1 MLASSRLVKK
11 DIATMPLFDIL
22 AALVLFFSL
31 IYSMVRGMVRE
42 IFSLLAYIGGYF
54 TAIGF
59 REDFS
64 VTLSPYISNPTA
76 SEIISFVLIFI
87 ATVFAISLLGKALK
101 KLVHLAPGLSG
112 LDRLFGGVIGLVK
125 GIIILIIFTFFFR
138 FFPAD
143 IKSEISRDSFFAPKL
158 IELSR
163 VLEREVD
170 TDKILDKIP
179 NFDLEGIKKKLKK
192 FGDVKNLTNSLKS
205 GDGEAKKNTGEP
217 QDNYTSEDKN
227 KLNEILLSLD
237 KK

>member
-1 MLASSRLVKK
+1 
-11 DIATMPLFDIL
+11 MPLFDIL

-31 IYSMVRGMVRE
+31 IYSVVRGMVRE

-59 REDFS
+59 RKDFS
-64 VTLSPYISNPTA
+64 ATLSPYISNPTA

-87 ATVFAISLLGKALK
+87 ATVFAISLLGKGIQ

-125 GIIILIIFTFFFR
+125 GIVVLIIFMFILG
-138 FFPAD
+138 FFPG
-143 IKSEISRDSFFAPKL
+143 IKSEITVDSVFAPKL
-158 IELSR
+158 IELAK

-170 TDKILDKIP
+170 TDKIIDKIP
-179 NFDLEGIKKKLKK
+179 SFDMNGVKKKLKK
-192 FGDVKNLTNSLKS
+192 LGDFKNLTDSLMPGEGGLENSK
-205 GDGEAKKNTGEP
+205 GEP
-217 QDNYTSEDKN
+217 QDNYTKEEKN